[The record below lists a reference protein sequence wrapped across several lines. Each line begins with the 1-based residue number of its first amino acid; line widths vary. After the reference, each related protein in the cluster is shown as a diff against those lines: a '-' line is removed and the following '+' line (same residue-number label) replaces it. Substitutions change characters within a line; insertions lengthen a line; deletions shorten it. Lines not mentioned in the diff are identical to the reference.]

1 MSFYSYTACVRAAAF
16 RAAPTSSSRTTP
28 IVRVNQSNQINSINQ
43 SHPRSSLSHRFVSR
57 ASRDRPKI
65 PTSRSRAI
73 EPSIDVRFPSLRGS
87 ISISIRFKTSSRC
100 RTNERTIERTIERTT
115 ERTTERT
122 RTRVDDHGGVSDET
136 TDRPTDRRC
145 ARARAIPARRRPVPH
160 STATPRQPFVTLKHI
175 YI

>member
-1 MSFYSYTACVRAAAF
+1 MSSN
-16 RAAPTSSSRTTP
+16 P
-28 IVRVNQSNQINSINQ
+28 IQSVNQLITQSNQINSINQ
-43 SHPRSSLSHRFVSR
+43 THPRSSLSHRFVSR

-100 RTNERTIERTIERTT
+100 RTNERTIERTND
-115 ERTTERT
+115 RTTERT

-136 TDRPTDRRC
+136 TDRPTDD
-145 ARARAIPARRRPVPH
+145 ARARARFPRVGVPSRVDGH
-160 STATPRQPFVTLKHI
+160 TASTMCSFKTYLYMTFTPYTHT
-175 YI
+175 